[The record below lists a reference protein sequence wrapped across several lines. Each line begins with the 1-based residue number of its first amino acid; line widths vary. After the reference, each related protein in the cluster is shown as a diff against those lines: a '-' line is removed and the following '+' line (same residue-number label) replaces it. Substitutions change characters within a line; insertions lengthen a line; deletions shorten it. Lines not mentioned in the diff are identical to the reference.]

1 MASTTKRKI
10 HQYSEA
16 ALEEALHEIR
26 QGLSTIRA
34 ASRKFGVPRGTLQ
47 DRIHGRVSEGPR
59 KMGPDAVLT
68 LAEEKKLVQWIK
80 DLVKCGFE
88 RKVEDLLNTVQKII
102 IDDGRKNPFKNG
114 RPGKKWYASFLRR
127 NPGLEHRVSQ
137 GVSKGR
143 AIVTE
148 EAIKKWFKE
157 LEDFLKNMTIL
168 IYLNIQAGYLM
179 EMKLRLACVPKLASR
194 NFRKRHSPDNN
205 SFNHTLPN
213 VPPIEFHIPRC
224 SNTGWCVRD
233 RSRSIHPCKRTF
245 SFPLD
250 GSAVETSSCDSSNST
265 QSSERNPR
273 VSRKRCPYE
282 ILAYEFSDAR
292 HAAMLA

>member
-68 LAEEKKLVQWIK
+68 LPEEKKLVQWIK
-80 DLVKCGFE
+80 DLVKCGFP

-102 IDDGRKNPFKNG
+102 LDDGRKNPFKNG

-148 EAIKKWFKE
+148 EAIKKWFNE
-157 LEDFLKNMTIL
+157 LKDFLKNMTIL

-179 EMKLRLACVPKLASR
+179 EMKLRLAYVSQNWQGNCSKRVGKCV
-194 NFRKRHSPDNN
+194 
-205 SFNHTLPN
+205 
-213 VPPIEFHIPRC
+213 
-224 SNTGWCVRD
+224 
-233 RSRSIHPCKRTF
+233 
-245 SFPLD
+245 
-250 GSAVETSSCDSSNST
+250 ST
-265 QSSERNPR
+265 TTRQRQAN
-273 VSRKRCPYE
+273 YE
-282 ILAYEFSDAR
+282 QNI
-292 HAAMLA
+292 